1 MSNDQTYQG
10 SCFCGAVEFTV
21 TGEPAAM
28 GYCHCESC
36 RHWSGGPVN
45 AFSLWNPEA
54 VTITRGADN
63 IGTYNKTPQSD
74 RKWCKTCG
82 GHFLTEHPGMGLTD
96 VYASAIP
103 TFPHQP
109 AVHVNYQEKTLG
121 IKDGLPKLR
130 DFPAEMG
137 GSGDLLPE

>member
-1 MSNDQTYQG
+1 MNAEQTYQG
-10 SCFCGAVEFTV
+10 SCFCGEVQFTV
-21 TGEPAAM
+21 TGAPEAM

-45 AFSLWNPEA
+45 AFSLWKPEA
-54 VTITRGADN
+54 VVVTRGADN
-63 IGTYNKTPQSD
+63 IGTYHKTDSSY

-82 GHFLTEHPGMGLTD
+82 GHFFTEHPGMGLTD
-96 VYASAIP
+96 VYAAAIP
-103 TFPHQP
+103 DFDHQA
-109 AVHVNYQEKTLG
+109 AVHVNYQETTLR
-121 IKDGLPKLR
+121 IKDGLPKQK

>member
-1 MSNDQTYQG
+1 MSTEKSYRG

-54 VTITRGADN
+54 VTITKGDDN
-63 IGTYNKTPQSD
+63 IGTYNKTPNSD

-96 VYASAIP
+96 VYAAAIP
-103 TFPHQP
+103 DFSFQP
-109 AVHVNYQEKTLG
+109 AVHVNYQETTLH
-121 IKDGLPKLR
+121 IKDGLPKLK

-137 GSGDLLPE
+137 GSGDTLPE